1 MDTDG
6 GMEQLI
12 EWDDFRRVDIRAGRI
27 LHAEPLPKARK
38 PAYVLTID
46 FGHLGKKHSSAQV
59 TTLYKPEELIGRN
72 VLAVVNFPPKRI
84 AGFVSEVLVL
94 GLDSLAADAELGV
107 SLITPDHD
115 VEPGTRLY

>member
-6 GMEQLI
+6 GMEPQI

-38 PAYVLTID
+38 PAYALTID
-46 FGHLGKKHSSAQV
+46 FGPLGKKHSSAQI
-59 TTLYKPEELIGRN
+59 TELYAPEELAGRL

-94 GLDSLAADAELGV
+94 GLDSQADVGGTSV
-107 SLITPDHD
+107 SLVGPDHD
-115 VEPGTRLY
+115 VAPGARLY